1 MNKLKRGAV
10 FVFAGLLLFT
20 TTACADIKADSPAD
34 GKYATQNKES
44 SLEYSLYMSK
54 QIQVFINQ
62 ISSRMSIARS
72 ISEGN
77 TVDNEYTLANQ
88 SLETMQETY
97 DELITVYPSTGSD
110 DERES
115 VILAM
120 STSLEHM
127 KGYVE
132 TVGNNGDVSGY
143 AEDFKN
149 DFDQLTALSNFY
161 NQ

>member
-1 MNKLKRGAV
+1 MRKIKKSLIVLTSLMLMA
-10 FVFAGLLLFT
+10 A
-20 TTACADIKADSPAD
+20 TACSDIKADSPAD
-34 GKYATQNKES
+34 GKYATQNRES

-62 ISSRMSIARS
+62 ITSRMGIAKS
-72 ISEGN
+72 LSEGN

-88 SLETMQETY
+88 SLTAMKEAY
-97 DELITVYPSTGSD
+97 DELVTVYPSTGSD

-120 STSLEHM
+120 GTAIEHM
-127 KGYVE
+127 EGYVE
-132 TVGNNGDVSGY
+132 AVKNNEDVSGY